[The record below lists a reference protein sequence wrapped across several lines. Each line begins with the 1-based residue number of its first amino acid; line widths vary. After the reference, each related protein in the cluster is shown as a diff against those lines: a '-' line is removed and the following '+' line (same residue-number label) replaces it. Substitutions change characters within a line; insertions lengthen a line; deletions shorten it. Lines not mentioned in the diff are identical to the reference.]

1 MQRGALAL
9 SLQDVI
15 AMCADVAMKFLHKSS
30 EPITG
35 LDTSGGHSQAMK
47 GDKPSASPTCLH
59 AHSTCL

>member
-1 MQRGALAL
+1 MARSLFVAAHAVLLLHVSGMVVMHRAALAL

-35 LDTSGGHSQAMK
+35 LDTSGGHS
-47 GDKPSASPTCLH
+47 
-59 AHSTCL
+59 